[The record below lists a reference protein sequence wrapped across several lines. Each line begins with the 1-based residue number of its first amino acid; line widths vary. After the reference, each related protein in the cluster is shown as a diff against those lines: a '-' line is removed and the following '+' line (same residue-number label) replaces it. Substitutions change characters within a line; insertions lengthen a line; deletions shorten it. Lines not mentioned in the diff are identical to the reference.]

1 MGVEM
6 REFLPGERICGQC
19 GELGREQCCGET
31 CDESAACP
39 ICGETYWKGSDKCLT
54 EAAERIILA
63 NAERDAAR
71 KRVEELEEV
80 IARPIKP
87 WVLEETWPALMV
99 VMRQLL
105 ATDEGRLIL
114 KAWGHLEDTAAGR
127 LGVDFSG
134 DFDHEHVRRVAK
146 AAARVASEPEGRS
159 KESR

>member
-71 KRVEELEEV
+71 KRVD
-80 IARPIKP
+80 
-87 WVLEETWPALMV
+87 VLTQAL
-99 VMRQLL
+99 RRAHAC
-105 ATDEGRLIL
+105 ATLRADGTCDGCYVSDALQPVEPG
-114 KAWGHLEDTAAGR
+114 GGD
-127 LGVDFSG
+127 SG
-134 DFDHEHVRRVAK
+134 KGE
-146 AAARVASEPEGRS
+146 
-159 KESR
+159 